1 MAIYEKHTMGR
12 FRLYPTKENT
22 IASGIA
28 YERLNSSQNPAAD
41 LWYGGGATDTATKKR
56 NSISRHLVQF
66 DISPLFERFATTEIN
81 SANTITYKLK
91 FKNSIPS
98 DKVLEPEFEFDVL
111 NKSIAA
117 SFDLIAFPINKAWDE
132 GRGYDMDRTKYIV
145 KQTGNLTLSGVSNWL
160 SASTLTSWDAPGV
173 YDNPTA
179 STIYST
185 QHFALGSEDLD
196 MDITDIVNG
205 WLFSG
210 VTNNGIG
217 ISFSRYFELLST
229 DTRYISSF
237 FTNKTNS
244 AFKPYIE
251 VQYNQSFK
259 DDRHQVT
266 TNRVSRLFLY
276 LFSGNTPMN
285 YYSGG
290 TVNINSNA
298 NVNIISGITP
308 TLHSVGTYYVD
319 VLMSGATKGQ
329 KYKDVWSNV
338 SFVPGV
344 DQTTFTQTF
353 EIRDNYYTNNAR
365 TENAYTITT
374 FGLDNDSTLKPGEVA
389 RVYAETRVNYSTNDP
404 FVDYGL
410 EYRLDMSVNN
420 EVIPWTPTNSAILD
434 GCLKSFFDL
443 DTSWLLNSQI
453 YTVSFRIVG
462 LGAKRVIPETISFKV
477 LRDTGNPRL

>member
-1 MAIYEKHTMGR
+1 V
-12 FRLYPTKENT
+12 
-22 IASGIA
+22 ASGTA
-28 YERLNSSQNPAAD
+28 YERLNSSQNPVTD
-41 LWYGGGATDTATKKR
+41 LFYGGGSTDTATKKR

-91 FKNSIPS
+91 FKNSVPS
-98 DKVLEPEFEFDVL
+98 DRMLEPEYEFDVL

-117 SFDLIAFPINKAWDE
+117 SFDLIAFPINIAWDE
-132 GRGYDMDRTKYIV
+132 GRGYDLENTKYIV
-145 KQTGNLTLSGVSNWL
+145 KQSGNLIFSGLSNWL

-173 YDNPTA
+173 YENPTA
-179 STIYST
+179 STSTYAT

-217 ISFSRYFELLST
+217 ISYSRYFELLST

-251 VQYNQSFK
+251 VQYNQEFK

-266 TNRVSRLFLY
+266 NNRVSRLFLY
-276 LFSGNTPMN
+276 LFSGNTPMD
-285 YYSGG
+285 SFSAG
-290 TVNINSNA
+290 TVNINTNA
-298 NVNIISGITP
+298 NANIISGITP
-308 TLHSVGTYYVD
+308 THHSRGVYYVD
-319 VLMSGATKGQ
+319 IFMSASTSGQ
-329 KYKDVWSNV
+329 KYKDVWNNV
-338 SFVPGV
+338 TFVPGI
-344 DQTTFTQTF
+344 DQTTFTQNF
-353 EIRDNYYTNNAR
+353 QIRDNYYTNNAR

-374 FGLDNDSTLKPGEVA
+374 FGLDNGSTVKPGEIV
-389 RVYAETRVNYSTNDP
+389 RVYSETRVNYSTNDP

-410 EYRLDMSVNN
+410 EYRLDMSVSN
-420 EVIPWTPTNSAILD
+420 EVIPWTPTNTAILD

-477 LRDTGNPRL
+477 LKDTGNPRL